1 MNDYEF
7 DLNEIEEV
15 ATRPKKRIKHSNNY
29 NMNNNNNNHHHT
41 NNNHSNNHNHSHNHR
56 KRKLFTENFGFN
68 GKLLMTIFLISS
80 FVLFFSFLINI
91 ILTIKGIITPRIFI
105 PSIIIFILTFIFSG
119 GILGTYVAP
128 PLGQN
133 INLRQGEIL
142 LMRVFTPS
150 IMFIITIVFLI
161 FGLENIKHL
170 KNSIEKAQNIC
181 ESHKGLSMEDI
192 YISNNK
198 TNYELE
204 QLKYNLIFIFNKN
217 LICLPKGKCIK
228 IINEENN
235 YICNT
240 DEFIGNNDIS
250 DAKCYKINYND
261 EYINNIKKEKESFLF
276 YDNCIEIINNRLGNI
291 DIFKC
296 ESKTNLEG
304 INNVQEWNENDKKK
318 VEAFFNNK
326 LDNYTKEIDKL
337 KKIITNYENSIFN
350 YDLEC
355 YTSLDYKL
363 SYFMINIYS
372 IIFYFTSFSWIYLGF
387 AGMFLMFKTTNNN
400 NGLDNNAN
408 RPGIKDINNLEK
420 EEDNKLIIE

>member
-1 MNDYEF
+1 M
-7 DLNEIEEV
+7 
-15 ATRPKKRIKHSNNY
+15 
-29 NMNNNNNNHHHT
+29 
-41 NNNHSNNHNHSHNHR
+41 
-56 KRKLFTENFGFN
+56 
-68 GKLLMTIFLISS
+68 
-80 FVLFFSFLINI
+80 
-91 ILTIKGIITPRIFI
+91 
-105 PSIIIFILTFIFSG
+105 
-119 GILGTYVAP
+119 
-128 PLGQN
+128 
-133 INLRQGEIL
+133 
-142 LMRVFTPS
+142 
-150 IMFIITIVFLI
+150 
-161 FGLENIKHL
+161 
-170 KNSIEKAQNIC
+170 
-181 ESHKGLSMEDI
+181 
-192 YISNNK
+192 
-198 TNYELE
+198 
-204 QLKYNLIFIFNKN
+204 
-217 LICLPKGKCIK
+217 
-228 IINEENN
+228 
-235 YICNT
+235 
-240 DEFIGNNDIS
+240 
-250 DAKCYKINYND
+250 
-261 EYINNIKKEKESFLF
+261 
-276 YDNCIEIINNRLGNI
+276 GNI

-304 INNVQEWNENDKKK
+304 ITNVQEWNENDKKK